1 MIGTLAIL
9 LGTVRHSGIYSK
21 SIIWPRPCQGKPSES
36 EGEGEWMS
44 LTWKTRRQMP
54 AGLLKRSQGWA
65 RESTVISS
73 FTLGHLKTLITN
85 LKVLQEKFLKIFSKK
100 SKSNFKQQK
109 QKHIVSLRNMCMMP
123 TLPTTSQR
131 THPGEPGLPW
141 VRSRWDG
148 RGPCKRE
155 EMTLAP
161 FKEGESR
168 TQHQEQL
175 KSPGIPREDVLRWAF
190 EEALGPTAASGR
202 GARYL
207 WGWQPSPR
215 CSATAAGLA
224 SAGRPRPRT
233 AGVWGSRTRPSGSA
247 PCGPVS
253 WPVGESHGQL
263 DVMHGQGPP
272 GQLESLNDQPHPLY
286 HLIYCPNDH
295 VASFNHGKWE

>member
-1 MIGTLAIL
+1 M
-9 LGTVRHSGIYSK
+9 
-21 SIIWPRPCQGKPSES
+21 C
-36 EGEGEWMS
+36 
-44 LTWKTRRQMP
+44 
-54 AGLLKRSQGWA
+54 
-65 RESTVISS
+65 
-73 FTLGHLKTLITN
+73 ITPFWQK
-85 LKVLQEKFLKIFSKK
+85 KVLVLSTYQWENSAAVRTVL
-100 SKSNFKQQK
+100 
-109 QKHIVSLRNMCMMP
+109 HIAGALPGKGLR
-123 TLPTTSQR
+123 TLCSYNQIR
-131 THPGEPGLPW
+131 IG
-141 VRSRWDG
+141 
-148 RGPCKRE
+148 
-155 EMTLAP
+155 
-161 FKEGESR
+161 
-168 TQHQEQL
+168 
-175 KSPGIPREDVLRWAF
+175 
-190 EEALGPTAASGR
+190 
-202 GARYL
+202 L